1 MRTFLLRRLLF
12 AVISFFGATLLMFGL
27 SLAAHD
33 PRELMIP
40 DQGYGITEEQWLA
53 LERAYGLDASPP
65 VRYFRWISGVLQGD
79 FGKSISKPETVTE
92 LLMGKIGATM
102 QIALGGWMFAMAIGL
117 PVGVLAA
124 VKRGKIIDI
133 AARGFALGG
142 LAIPNFWVGI
152 MLILL
157 FAVQLQWLPSG
168 TRPVDFSFKHYIMPS
183 ITLGWPAAAGLMRL
197 TRSSML
203 EIMDSEYV
211 VLARAKGVT
220 NNWVIWKHAF
230 RNSLVVPLTSI
241 VFLLAGLMNGAI
253 IVESVFGWPGIGL
266 MASSQAVLS
275 NDLPIMMGAVTMFVA
290 FYLIAA
296 LLADLLYAVIDP
308 RIRYN

>member
-1 MRTFLLRRLLF
+1 MRRFLIRRF
-12 AVISFFGATLLMFGL
+12 AFAIISFFGATLLMFSL
-27 SLAAHD
+27 SLMAHD
-33 PRELMIP
+33 PRELLIP
-40 DQGYGITEEQWLA
+40 DQGYGITEVQWLA
-53 LERAYGLDASPP
+53 LEHAYGLDASPP
-65 VRYFRWISGVLQGD
+65 VRYLRWIGGVLRGD
-79 FGKSISKPETVTE
+79 FGRAISKPEEVST

-102 QIALGGWMFAMAIGL
+102 QIALGGWMFAMAVGL

-124 VKRGKIIDI
+124 VKRGKLIDI
-133 AARGFALGG
+133 AARTFALGG

-157 FAVQLQWLPSG
+157 FAVTLQWLPAG
-168 TRPVDFSFKHYIMPS
+168 TREQPFNIKSYILPS

-203 EIMDSEYV
+203 EILDSEYV
-211 VLARAKGVT
+211 VLARAKGVS

-266 MASSQAVLS
+266 MASSQAVLA

-296 LLADLLYAVIDP
+296 FAADLLYAVIDP
-308 RIRYN
+308 RIRYS

>member
-1 MRTFLLRRLLF
+1 MRRFLLRRLFF
-12 AVISFFGATLLMFGL
+12 AIISFFGATGLMFGL
-27 SLAAHD
+27 SLMAHD
-33 PRELMIP
+33 PRELLIP
-40 DQGYGITEEQWLA
+40 DQGYGITEDQWLA
-53 LERAYGLDASPP
+53 LEVAYGLDAPPP
-65 VRYFRWISGVLQGD
+65 VRYLRWIGGVLRGD
-79 FGKSISKPETVTE
+79 FGKAISKPQRVRE
-92 LLMGKIGATM
+92 LLFGKIGATM
-102 QIALGGWMFAMAIGL
+102 QIALGGWMFAMAVGL

-124 VKRGKIIDI
+124 VKRGEIIDI
-133 AARGFALGG
+133 FARFFALGG

-157 FAVQLQWLPSG
+157 FSVSLQWLPSG
-168 TRPVDFSFKHYIMPS
+168 TRPVDFDFKYYIMPS

-203 EIMDSEYV
+203 EILDSEYV
-211 VLARAKGVT
+211 VLARAKGVS

-253 IVESVFGWPGIGL
+253 IVETVFGWPGIGL
-266 MASSQAVLS
+266 MASSEAVLA
-275 NDLPIMMGAVTMFVA
+275 NDLPIMMGAVVMFVT

-296 LLADLLYAVIDP
+296 LVADLLYAVIDP